1 MKRILYTVILLLPL
15 WAAAQGNIRELDR
28 IVAVVNDDV
37 IMKSELEHA
46 ARSVLADL
54 QQKGTRP
61 PPQAVLLQQVLDKL
75 VMEHLQLQE
84 AEKLGVTVED
94 ELVNRAVES
103 VASRNGLTVAQFR
116 EVLERD
122 GFDFAGFR
130 EELKERLT
138 MEQVARRQVD
148 RRIRVTDRELR
159 DYLSLQEETAGGRE
173 YKLGHILVSVSE
185 APTPEEL
192 ATARDIAAGLAER
205 ARAGEDFREL
215 AVAHSD
221 GQNAL
226 EGGEMEWRER
236 DRLPS
241 LVSDVMAD
249 MGPSDVTDVLRSPS
263 GFHIFKVLDVRDGER
278 TMITQTQARHILL
291 RPDELTAGDDVRI
304 RLQQLKDRIEGG
316 DDFAELARSHSQ
328 DRGSAVNG
336 GDLGWV
342 NPGDT
347 VPQFERVMNDLA
359 PGEISEPFESPF
371 GWHIVQ
377 VLERRDHDSTEEV
390 RKAKAREE
398 LRNRK
403 RGEEME
409 TWLRRLRD
417 EAYVE
422 NRLFD
427 E

>member
-1 MKRILYTVILLLPL
+1 M
-15 WAAAQGNIRELDR
+15 D
-28 IVAVVNDDV
+28 
-37 IMKSELEHA
+37 
-46 ARSVLADL
+46 
-54 QQKGTRP
+54 
-61 PPQAVLLQQVLDKL
+61 
-75 VMEHLQLQE
+75 
-84 AEKLGVTVED
+84 
-94 ELVNRAVES
+94 
-103 VASRNGLTVAQFR
+103 
-116 EVLERD
+116 
-122 GFDFAGFR
+122 
-130 EELKERLT
+130 
-138 MEQVARRQVD
+138 
-148 RRIRVTDRELR
+148 
-159 DYLSLQEETAGGRE
+159 
-173 YKLGHILVSVSE
+173 
-185 APTPEEL
+185 
-192 ATARDIAAGLAER
+192 
-205 ARAGEDFREL
+205 
-215 AVAHSD
+215 
-221 GQNAL
+221 
-226 EGGEMEWRER
+226 WRER

-241 LVSDVMAD
+241 LVGGVMAG
-249 MGPSDVTDVLRSPS
+249 MEAGDVTDVLRSSS

-278 TMITQTQARHILL
+278 TMITQTRARHILL
-291 RPDELTAGDDVRI
+291 RPDELTSGDDVRI

-347 VPQFERVMNDLA
+347 VPQFERVMDDLA

-371 GWHIVQ
+371 GWHIIQ

-390 RKAKAREE
+390 RKARAREE

-409 TWLRRLRD
+409 AWLRRLRD